1 MSLSRASMLSRGT
14 RTTQVAGRLAI
25 DRYTCGARAGVGVGR
40 ITQKRWAS
48 NKGADSERPFYL
60 QLQESIQERVQ
71 KEKAEQLAIQQ
82 MQQRTARGQF
92 WATVTGECPRLEY
105 YNNMLT
111 RGSSC
116 PRRQP
121 GLLLWPVQG
130 NQAQHGLDGAAAHLP
145 TRQAQHLR
153 GEHGGRVG

>member
-1 MSLSRASMLSRGT
+1 MLSRGT
-14 RTTQVAGRLAI
+14 RTTQAAGRLAI
-25 DRYTCGARAGVGVGR
+25 DRYTCASRAGVAVAVGR

-92 WATVTGECPRLEY
+92 WATVTGECLKPSAGVLPAG
-105 YNNMLT
+105 T
-111 RGSSC
+111 R
-116 PRRQP
+116 
-121 GLLLWPVQG
+121 
-130 NQAQHGLDGAAAHLP
+130 HAALGWSI
-145 TRQAQHLR
+145 TRATT
-153 GEHGGRVG
+153 

>member
-1 MSLSRASMLSRGT
+1 MLSRGT
-14 RTTQVAGRLAI
+14 RTTQVAGRLGLAI
-25 DRYTCGARAGVGVGR
+25 DRYACASRAGVQVGR

-48 NKGADSERPFYL
+48 NKGSDSERPFYL
-60 QLQESIQERVQ
+60 QLQESIQERVH

-92 WATVTGECPRLEY
+92 WATVTGECPRLESGITITASHD
-105 YNNMLT
+105 MLT

-130 NQAQHGLDGAAAHLP
+130 AQAQHGLDRAATHLP
-145 TRQAQHLR
+145 TR
-153 GEHGGRVG
+153 

>member
-1 MSLSRASMLSRGT
+1 MLSRGT
-14 RTTQVAGRLAI
+14 RTTPVAGRLAI
-25 DRYTCGARAGVGVGR
+25 DRYACASRAGVGR

-92 WATVTGECPRLEY
+92 WATVTGECPRLECY
-105 YNNMLT
+105 LEEHDVLPSA
-111 RGSSC
+111 G
-116 PRRQP
+116 
-121 GLLLWPVQG
+121 V
-130 NQAQHGLDGAAAHLP
+130 LP
-145 TRQAQHLR
+145 TC
-153 GEHGGRVG
+153 